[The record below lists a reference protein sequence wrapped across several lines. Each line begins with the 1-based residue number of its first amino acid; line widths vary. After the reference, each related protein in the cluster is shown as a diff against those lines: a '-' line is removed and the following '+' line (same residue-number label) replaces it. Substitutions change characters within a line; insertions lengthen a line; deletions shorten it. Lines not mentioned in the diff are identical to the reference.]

1 MRKLKYLD
9 YWLLVPYMILSIF
22 GIVMVYS
29 ASADIGTQ
37 NGGSPGSYLVKQAIY
52 VVLGLMILTVMV
64 LMNLQKLR
72 DKTVLKYAGYVAL
85 GSLFLL
91 LVMGQTINGAAGWF
105 HVGPVSIQPAE
116 FVKFYLIIWLANV
129 IAQRQDRIQLE
140 GWWVTMRQPLIIC
153 CGIVGLILL
162 QPDLGGATINGAIIF
177 VMILASGFNSRL
189 AKTIFVGAFFIIVGV
204 FFPILIKIS
213 ELGFAKNVYQLQRIV
228 AFVNPFEHSQSVGQ
242 QLVNSYYAL
251 SNGGIFG
258 VGWGNS
264 IQKTGYL
271 PEPNTD
277 FIMAILAEELGLITA
292 LAVIMLLFVIILRTT
307 LVGVRSN
314 STYQALICYG
324 AATYLTVQT
333 LFNLGGVLGMLPI
346 TGVTF
351 PFISYGGSSTWTLAL
366 VLGLVMNISAQQ
378 KRYRATH

>member
-9 YWLLVPYMILSIF
+9 YWLLMPYMILSIF

-366 VLGLVMNISAQQ
+366 VLGLVMNISARQ

>member
-9 YWLLVPYMILSIF
+9 YFIVVPYLILSLF

-29 ASADIGTQ
+29 ASADIGSQ
-37 NGGSPGSYLVKQAIY
+37 NGGSPASYLIKQAIY
-52 VVLGLMILTVMV
+52 VFMGLLIVAFMLSLNI
-64 LMNLQKLR
+64 NKLR
-72 DKTVLKYAGYVAL
+72 NRSVLKWAGYLAF

-91 LVMGQTINGAAGWF
+91 IAMGQTINGAAGWF
-105 HVGPVSIQPAE
+105 HLGPISIQPAE
-116 FVKFYLIIWLANV
+116 FVKFYVIIWLANT
-129 IAQRQDRIQLE
+129 IDHRQDELQVE
-140 GWWVTMRQPLIIC
+140 NWWVPMWRPVLIC
-153 CGIVGLILL
+153 CIIVTLIFV
-162 QPDLGGATINGAIIF
+162 QPDMGGAAINAAIMLI
-177 VMILASGFNSRL
+177 MCLASGFNYRRAVFYFWLS
-189 AKTIFVGAFFIIVGV
+189 FVAIAGV
-204 FFPILIKIS
+204 IFPILIKLS
-213 ELGFAKNVYQLQRIV
+213 ESWAKSSYKLQRIV
-228 AFVNPFEHSQSVGQ
+228 AFINPFEHAQTVGQ

-277 FIMAILAEELGLITA
+277 FIMAIVAEELGLVTA
-292 LAVIMLLFVIILRTT
+292 LVVIALLFTIIIRTVLVGIRSHSAYQT
-307 LVGVRSN
+307 LV
-314 STYQALICYG
+314 CYG
-324 AATYLTVQT
+324 SATYLTIQT

-366 VLGLVMNISAQQ
+366 VLGVVLNISARQNRERQ
-378 KRYRATH
+378 A

>member
-1 MRKLKYLD
+1 
-9 YWLLVPYMILSIF
+9 MILSIF

-366 VLGLVMNISAQQ
+366 VLGLVMNISARQ

>member
-9 YWLLVPYMILSIF
+9 YFIVVPYLILSLF

-29 ASADIGTQ
+29 ASADIGSQ
-37 NGGSPGSYLVKQAIY
+37 NGGSPASYLIKQAIY
-52 VVLGLMILTVMV
+52 VFMGLLIVAFMLSLNI
-64 LMNLQKLR
+64 NKLR
-72 DKTVLKYAGYVAL
+72 NRSVLKWAGYLAF

-91 LVMGQTINGAAGWF
+91 IAMGQTINGAAGWF
-105 HVGPVSIQPAE
+105 HLGPISIQPAE
-116 FVKFYLIIWLANV
+116 FVKFYVIIWLANT
-129 IAQRQDRIQLE
+129 IDHRQDELQVE
-140 GWWVTMRQPLIIC
+140 NWWGPMWRPVLIC
-153 CGIVGLILL
+153 CIIVTLIFV
-162 QPDLGGATINGAIIF
+162 QPDMGGAAINAAIMLI
-177 VMILASGFNSRL
+177 MCLASGFNYRRAILYFWLS
-189 AKTIFVGAFFIIVGV
+189 FVGIAGV
-204 FFPILIKIS
+204 IFPILVKLS
-213 ELGFAKNVYQLQRIV
+213 ESWAKSSYKLQRIV
-228 AFVNPFEHSQSVGQ
+228 AFINPFEHAQTVGQ

-277 FIMAILAEELGLITA
+277 FIMAIVAEELGLVTA
-292 LAVIMLLFVIILRTT
+292 LVVIALLFTIIIRTVLVGIRSHSAYQT
-307 LVGVRSN
+307 LV
-314 STYQALICYG
+314 CYG
-324 AATYLTVQT
+324 SATYLTIQT

-366 VLGLVMNISAQQ
+366 VLGVVLNISARQNRERQ
-378 KRYRATH
+378 A

>member
-9 YWLLVPYMILSIF
+9 YWLLVPYLILSIF

-366 VLGLVMNISAQQ
+366 VLGLVMNISARQ

>member
-9 YWLLVPYMILSIF
+9 YWLLVPYIILSIF

-366 VLGLVMNISAQQ
+366 VLGLVMNISARQ